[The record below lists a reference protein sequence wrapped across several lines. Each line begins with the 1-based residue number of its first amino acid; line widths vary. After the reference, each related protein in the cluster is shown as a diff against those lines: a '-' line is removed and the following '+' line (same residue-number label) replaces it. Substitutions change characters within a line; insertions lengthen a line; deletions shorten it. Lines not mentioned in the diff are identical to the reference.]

1 MRDAIYKGWLPQ
13 ALAMGVG
20 YDTFWSLNPFL
31 LQPFY
36 DAFKIKTD
44 LTLETNNV
52 SAWLNGAYVLRALG
66 ASFGKTAYPDKP
78 TELNLTSKP
87 EQEKTTRMNADA
99 AKFYAWSL
107 EWNKMIKEKR
117 KRESGEI
124 NG

>member
-1 MRDAIYKGWLPQ
+1 MKEAIYKGWLPN

-36 DAFKIKTD
+36 DAFKMQTD
-44 LTLETNNV
+44 CELEMNNV
-52 SAWLNGAYVLRALG
+52 SAWLNGAYVLHALG
-66 ASFGKTAYPDKP
+66 ASFGKKNYPDKP
-78 TELNLTSKP
+78 IEITLTSKP
-87 EQEKTTRMNADA
+87 EKEKTAGMNADA

-117 KRESGEI
+117 KREGGVASG
-124 NG
+124 